1 MKTAAAARQQQ
12 GRVLVVEDER
22 DVADLIRYNL
32 TKEGYDVVVAP
43 TGSDALKQAREV
55 HPDLVLLDIMVPQ
68 LNGWEVCRRLKQDAD
83 TKNIPVIMVT
93 GRVEEGDKVLGFEM
107 GADDYVTKPF
117 SPRELLARIRAVARR
132 ARPGDAEKKPH
143 VQIGELEID
152 RYRFEVRMKGHP
164 VDLTPKEFELL
175 AILAGAPGRVFGREE
190 LLDAVW
196 GRDGFVEPRTV
207 DVHVARLRAKFTA
220 AKLPPPG
227 GGTVR
232 RARSGRREPPALISG
247 TAQLGPMSR
256 EMKGTEIDA
265 FEKKY
270 GYKPTPIR
278 TSVDAL
284 AVFVNKDNPITCL
297 SIAQVDAIFSKSR
310 RQGAKDDLR
319 TWGQLGLTG
328 EWANRPLSLYGRNS
342 ASGTYGF
349 FKEHT
354 LKNGDYKDEVKE
366 QPGSASVVQGIT
378 VDRYGIGYS
387 GIGYA
392 TAGVRA
398 VPLAEKDGGKCVEA
412 TADNGYS
419 GSYPLARFLYVY
431 VNKAPGKPLDPLTR
445 EFVKLIVSREGQEG
459 VVKDG
464 YFPIPATIAKE
475 EQNKIQ

>member
-175 AILAGAPGRVFGREE
+175 AILAGAPWRVFGREE

-220 AKLPPPG
+220 AKLPAPG
-227 GGTVR
+227 VETVR
-232 RARSGRREPPALISG
+232 GVGYRFREPARS
-247 TAQLGPMSR
+247 
-256 EMKGTEIDA
+256 
-265 FEKKY
+265 
-270 GYKPTPIR
+270 
-278 TSVDAL
+278 
-284 AVFVNKDNPITCL
+284 
-297 SIAQVDAIFSKSR
+297 
-310 RQGAKDDLR
+310 
-319 TWGQLGLTG
+319 
-328 EWANRPLSLYGRNS
+328 
-342 ASGTYGF
+342 
-349 FKEHT
+349 
-354 LKNGDYKDEVKE
+354 
-366 QPGSASVVQGIT
+366 
-378 VDRYGIGYS
+378 
-387 GIGYA
+387 
-392 TAGVRA
+392 
-398 VPLAEKDGGKCVEA
+398 
-412 TADNGYS
+412 
-419 GSYPLARFLYVY
+419 
-431 VNKAPGKPLDPLTR
+431 
-445 EFVKLIVSREGQEG
+445 
-459 VVKDG
+459 
-464 YFPIPATIAKE
+464 
-475 EQNKIQ
+475 

>member
-68 LNGWEVCRRLKQDAD
+68 LNGWEVCRRLKQDVD

-132 ARPGDAEKKPH
+132 GRPGDAEKKPH

-152 RYRFEVRMKGHP
+152 RYRFEVRMKGRP
-164 VDLTPKEFELL
+164 VQLTPKEFELL

-220 AKLPPPG
+220 AKLPAPG
-227 GGTVR
+227 VETVR
-232 RARSGRREPPALISG
+232 GVGYRFREPA
-247 TAQLGPMSR
+247 
-256 EMKGTEIDA
+256 
-265 FEKKY
+265 
-270 GYKPTPIR
+270 
-278 TSVDAL
+278 
-284 AVFVNKDNPITCL
+284 
-297 SIAQVDAIFSKSR
+297 
-310 RQGAKDDLR
+310 
-319 TWGQLGLTG
+319 
-328 EWANRPLSLYGRNS
+328 
-342 ASGTYGF
+342 
-349 FKEHT
+349 
-354 LKNGDYKDEVKE
+354 
-366 QPGSASVVQGIT
+366 GS
-378 VDRYGIGYS
+378 
-387 GIGYA
+387 
-392 TAGVRA
+392 
-398 VPLAEKDGGKCVEA
+398 
-412 TADNGYS
+412 
-419 GSYPLARFLYVY
+419 
-431 VNKAPGKPLDPLTR
+431 
-445 EFVKLIVSREGQEG
+445 
-459 VVKDG
+459 
-464 YFPIPATIAKE
+464 
-475 EQNKIQ
+475 